1 MGRGGAAATGTHGAG
16 VHPAGP
22 PAHPAAVT
30 AGQQSLSQL
39 GQMLTQQG
47 LSLGHTEVGQHDR
60 GENQGRGGA
69 TPSDAAVDDTD
80 EVHGIGPRT
89 SIGAVGLLDAFA

>member
-1 MGRGGAAATGTHGAG
+1 MSHDRVDVVFSAQ
-16 VHPAGP
+16 
-22 PAHPAAVT
+22 HPAAVT
-30 AGQQSLSQL
+30 AIQQSLSQL

-60 GENQGRGGA
+60 GENQGHGVVA
-69 TPSDAAVDDTD
+69 PNDAVVDDID
-80 EVHGIGPRT
+80 EVHGIGQHA